1 MNIEYFHQSQSHI
14 YNVHFEILS
23 NYHIDPIK
31 LPLKCNFHRNSC
43 KNPLPFP
50 SSSLM
55 IRDQSTRK
63 GVRKRLKR
71 ESSACEEAV
80 SFGRSEDSV
89 GTSFQAKR
97 QRARRC
103 YSVQLLLA
111 SFCSL
116 NQFPLPFPPPTLLL
130 SGLPQTPSHYHHHR
144 HRGIYQ
150 DHHCAGSLE
159 RMIRGGRERKREK
172 ERRLRKSLQEL
183 IKIGN
188 KIFQILLRFYY
199 RKACD

>member
-1 MNIEYFHQSQSHI
+1 MNIENFHQSHI
-14 YNVHFEILS
+14 YLATSVTRILKSTCAKILS

-31 LPLKCNFHRNSC
+31 LSLKCNFHPNSC

-50 SSSLM
+50 SSSFM
-55 IRDQSTRK
+55 VRDQSTRK

-71 ESSACEEAV
+71 ESCEEAV

-97 QRARRC
+97 QHARRC

-116 NQFPLPFPPPTLLL
+116 NQFPLPFPPPTLLPGTTTDAVSLPPPL
-130 SGLPQTPSHYHHHR
+130 S
-144 HRGIYQ
+144 RGIYQ

-159 RMIRGGRERKREK
+159 RMIREGRVRER
-172 ERRLRKSLQEL
+172 ERDE
-183 IKIGN
+183 
-188 KIFQILLRFYY
+188 
-199 RKACD
+199 

>member
-1 MNIEYFHQSQSHI
+1 MENFHQSQSHI
-14 YNVHFEILS
+14 YNIRVTRISKSTCTKILS
-23 NYHIDPIK
+23 NCYIDPIK
-31 LPLKCNFHRNSC
+31 LPLKCNFHPNSC
-43 KNPLPFP
+43 KNPLPFL

-55 IRDQSTRK
+55 VRDQSTRK

-71 ESSACEEAV
+71 ESCEEAV

-97 QRARRC
+97 QHARRC

-116 NQFPLPFPPPTLLL
+116 NQFPLPFPPPTP
-130 SGLPQTPSHYHHHR
+130 LPRTTTDAVSLPPPPPW
-144 HRGIYQ
+144 GIYQ

-159 RMIRGGRERKREK
+159 SMIRRDEREREKRI
-172 ERRLRKSLQEL
+172 RKSCIIIQQQ
-183 IKIGN
+183 N
-188 KIFQILLRFYY
+188 FYVY
-199 RKACD
+199 IRID

>member
-1 MNIEYFHQSQSHI
+1 MQFQH
-14 YNVHFEILS
+14 
-23 NYHIDPIK
+23 P
-31 LPLKCNFHRNSC
+31 NSC
-43 KNPLPFP
+43 KNPLPFL

-55 IRDQSTRK
+55 VRDQSTRK

-71 ESSACEEAV
+71 ESCEEAV

-97 QRARRC
+97 QHARRC

-116 NQFPLPFPPPTLLL
+116 NQFPLPFPPPTP
-130 SGLPQTPSHYHHHR
+130 LPRTTTDTVSLPPPPPW
-144 HRGIYQ
+144 GIYQ

-159 RMIRGGRERKREK
+159 SMIRRDEREREKRI
-172 ERRLRKSLQEL
+172 RKSCIIIQQQ
-183 IKIGN
+183 N
-188 KIFQILLRFYY
+188 FYVY
-199 RKACD
+199 IRID